1 MIDRNTDTDI
11 KLYMTRRY
19 ITIWQR
25 KTMKEKKMSENKIME
40 DRLRMTDVYFNRSQ
54 KIIKKNVGRKVGN
67 IMKYHV

>member
-1 MIDRNTDTDI
+1 
-11 KLYMTRRY
+11 
-19 ITIWQR
+19 
-25 KTMKEKKMSENKIME
+25 MSENKIME